1 MASEVVEKKIIQ
13 LGLDKKELTTGLQK
27 AMSEVDSFT
36 SKLNGI
42 KTTAFENIKSSV
54 TNMSSSFSKLTD
66 HIPIVSSL
74 KDQII
79 NLGKRS
85 EEAAVGVSQIN
96 QNGNFQAIISG
107 SSDAAKGVEHIGEA
121 TSNVGSKFSILE
133 GAASVALG
141 NIAAKA
147 ISTATQIINKWT
159 FKPIIDG
166 YQEYEREL
174 DSTRILVSALGE
186 GESDHI
192 TAVMRDLEQYAKTT
206 RYSSQEMNAATA
218 QFVNAGIGLD
228 EAATA
233 LKGWGNLAASASAS
247 TADFNRTLQ
256 TSVEQ
261 ALQMGYMNLQNWRQ
275 IQNCKHGNQE
285 V

>member
-36 SKLNGI
+36 SKLKGI

-96 QNGNFQAIISG
+96 QTGTVQALISG
-107 SSDAAKGVEHIGEA
+107 SSDAAKGV
-121 TSNVGSKFSILE
+121 
-133 GAASVALG
+133 
-141 NIAAKA
+141 
-147 ISTATQIINKWT
+147 
-159 FKPIIDG
+159 
-166 YQEYEREL
+166 
-174 DSTRILVSALGE
+174 
-186 GESDHI
+186 
-192 TAVMRDLEQYAKTT
+192 
-206 RYSSQEMNAATA
+206 
-218 QFVNAGIGLD
+218 
-228 EAATA
+228 
-233 LKGWGNLAASASAS
+233 
-247 TADFNRTLQ
+247 
-256 TSVEQ
+256 
-261 ALQMGYMNLQNWRQ
+261 
-275 IQNCKHGNQE
+275 
-285 V
+285 

>member
-1 MASEVVEKKIIQ
+1 M
-13 LGLDKKELTTGLQK
+13 GL
-27 AMSEVDSFT
+27 
-36 SKLNGI
+36 
-42 KTTAFENIKSSV
+42 
-54 TNMSSSFSKLTD
+54 
-66 HIPIVSSL
+66 
-74 KDQII
+74 
-79 NLGKRS
+79 
-85 EEAAVGVSQIN
+85 SQIN

-107 SSDAAKGVEHIGEA
+107 SGNAAKGVEQISEA
-121 TSNVGSKFSILE
+121 TVNVGNKFSILE

-141 NIAAKA
+141 NIASKA
-147 ISTATQIINKWT
+147 IATAASIINKWT
-159 FKPIIDG
+159 FAPIIQG

-228 EAATA
+228 ESATA

-247 TADFNRTLQ
+247 TSDFNNTLQ

-261 ALQMGYMNLQNWRQ
+261 ALQMGYMNMQNWRQ
-275 IQNCKHGNQE
+275 IQNANMATKKFKDTIIQTALAQR
-285 V
+285 